1 MSPAPTTKPILTELI
16 TKLKN
21 TRDFKSTLKQF
32 KDFIDKKDRLPQ
44 ATCSYF
50 LYYDLDEL
58 AYKMA
63 SELQIPHNSLVL
75 VKGVVPSKKDLKLD
89 KVIEDYPYN
98 WCGKRS

>member
-1 MSPAPTTKPILTELI
+1 MSPAPTKPILTELI

-21 TRDFKSTLKQF
+21 TRDFKSMLKQF
-32 KDFIDKKDRLPQ
+32 KEFIDKKDRLPQ

-75 VKGVVPSKKDLKLD
+75 VKGVVPSKKDGAKLQ
-89 KVIEDYPYN
+89 KTIEDYPYN
-98 WCGKRS
+98 WCDKRQ